1 MLPARFHALRDRAM
15 AVNDRVFAEPV
26 QLSFLK
32 NGVVDPTRP
41 SPLLPIEAPLR
52 VGGGKETNV
61 DGRDSS
67 VWHASIQAG
76 RAELHIDPVKYP
88 GLKFIKGDKVRALA
102 RSGQPWFQVL
112 AVDDRLS
119 TRLVVQL
126 GEA

>member
-1 MLPARFHALRDRAM
+1 MLPARFHVLRNRAV

-26 QLSFLK
+26 QLAFLK
-32 NGVVDPTRP
+32 GGIADPSRP
-41 SPLLPIEAPLR
+41 SPLLPVEAPLR

-76 RAELHIDPVKYP
+76 RGELHIDPVKYP

-102 RSGQPWFQVL
+102 RQGQPWFEVL

-119 TRLVVQL
+119 SRLVVQL